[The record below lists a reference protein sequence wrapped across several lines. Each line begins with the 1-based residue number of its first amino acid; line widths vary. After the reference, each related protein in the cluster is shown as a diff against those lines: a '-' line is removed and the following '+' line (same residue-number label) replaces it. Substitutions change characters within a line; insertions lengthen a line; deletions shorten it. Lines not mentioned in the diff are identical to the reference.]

1 MSTKSKLSRNQ
12 TFNIILY
19 IFFFL
24 MCACFVLPLIVVISA
39 SFTSEQALTS
49 GGFSLLPRDLRSTR
63 TSRHSPAAR
72 ACCAPTA

>member
-1 MSTKSKLSRNQ
+1 MNPKIKHSRDRA
-12 TFNIILY
+12 FKRFVY

-63 TSRHSPAAR
+63 TSRHFPAEH